1 MPVRISRKLDDILE
15 PRALVVGII
24 ANNTAKAYP
33 FSALEK
39 QSPIVDSVGGRD
51 ILVVLG
57 EDGKSVRAFDR
68 AIDGKTLEFF
78 VDPASSKLMDA
89 ETGSVWD
96 FGGNA
101 VSGAL
106 ARNNLE
112 RINVLKDYWFDWKN
126 YHPETGLYSL
136 GPR

>member
-24 ANNTAKAYP
+24 VNNTAKAYP

-68 AIDGKTLEFF
+68 AIDGKTLAFF
-78 VDPASSKLMDA
+78 VDPASSKLVDA

-96 FGGNA
+96 FEGNA
-101 VSGAL
+101 VSGASVG
-106 ARNNLE
+106 NNLE

-136 GPR
+136 GLR